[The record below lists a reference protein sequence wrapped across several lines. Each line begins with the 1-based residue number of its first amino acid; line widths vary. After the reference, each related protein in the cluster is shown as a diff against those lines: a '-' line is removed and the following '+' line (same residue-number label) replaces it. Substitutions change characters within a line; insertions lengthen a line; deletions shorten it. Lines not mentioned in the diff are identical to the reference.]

1 MYENHQPASPYAAYL
16 NTLPADVELPLTWS
30 DEVACPL
37 PHAPL
42 PSPSSVS
49 HGRSLGPHVELPLT
63 WSDEVACPLPHAP
76 LPSPSS
82 VSHGRSL
89 GPHVVRVVRPRAAAS
104 PCPSR
109 QSMSPWFNES
119 VVTHTDCL
127 AVCLLVC
134 GCIHQSR

>member
-16 NTLPADVELPLTWS
+16 NTLPAD
-30 DEVACPL
+30 
-37 PHAPL
+37 
-42 PSPSSVS
+42 
-49 HGRSLGPHVELPLT
+49 VELPLT